1 MYIFCSIF
9 SMSMKAPFIVNE
21 AKEALESGNS
31 VVIGLQTTGEV
42 QYPFEKNPP
51 LLIHCICFGSSTC
64 PKCRFR
70 PKVEDP
76 VLRIER
82 FAIIN
87 TYRPMLYVSAN

>member
-51 LLIHCICFGSSTC
+51 LLIHCICFIDLSES
-64 PKCRFR
+64 CRFR